1 MKECGEDGSE
11 GVNAKR
17 TRQFVENEQNP
28 LLGLF
33 NDNTL
38 RSMYMGQSGQK
49 VLDKAKFETLQT
61 RHKEEISKHTHAMY
75 S

>member
-1 MKECGEDGSE
+1 M
-11 GVNAKR
+11 
-17 TRQFVENEQNP
+17 ENEQNP

-61 RHKEEISKHTHAMY
+61 RHKEEISKLTHAMH